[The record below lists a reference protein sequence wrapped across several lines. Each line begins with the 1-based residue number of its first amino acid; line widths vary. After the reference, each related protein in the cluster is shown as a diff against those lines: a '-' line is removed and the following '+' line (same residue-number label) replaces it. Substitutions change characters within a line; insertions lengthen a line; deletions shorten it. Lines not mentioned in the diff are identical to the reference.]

1 MGRKAKR
8 RALSVWMNGIQVGTW
23 TQNAQGG
30 QEFDYAPGWLQS
42 PERRPLS
49 LSLPLRPAGEPYRD
63 ERVLNFFDNLLP
75 DNKQIRERMQRRFR
89 IPYADPFALL
99 AEVGR
104 DCVGAIQ
111 LLPEGEVPDGVRDIR
126 CEALNATDIERI
138 LDDTLVAPMGQQDA
152 GELRISIAGAQE
164 KTALL
169 WHGDAWQMPL
179 GATPTT
185 HIFKLPLGRMPQG
198 IDLSTSV
205 ENEWLCARILAAYGI
220 EVAPCDIRRFGKHKV
235 LVVERFDRRFAADRQ
250 WVIRLPQEDFCQA
263 TGTPPALKYQSDG
276 GPGIVEIM
284 DILLGSER
292 AVDDRMS
299 FLKTQ
304 LVFWL
309 LCAIDGHAKNFSL
322 FLLPEGRYRLTPRY
336 DILSAY
342 PILADGGA
350 FNERRLKM
358 AMAPIGEK
366 GRHYHWGKIH
376 YTHWLATAKRCGMLE
391 FMTGLIDEVIERT
404 PAVMATVSA
413 QLPVDFPS
421 ALAEAILGGIE
432 RAAAK
437 LATQRQHAPE
447 AAGADTTGN

>member
-8 RALSVWMNGIQVGTW
+8 RALSVWMNGIRVGTW
-23 TQNAQGG
+23 TQTAQGG
-30 QEFDYAPGWLQS
+30 QEFDYDPSWLQA
-42 PERRPLS
+42 PDRRPIS
-49 LSLPLRPAGEPYRD
+49 LSLPLRPSGEPYRD

-75 DNKQIRERMQRRFR
+75 DNRLIRERMQRRFR
-89 IPYADPFALL
+89 VPSADPFALL

-111 LLPEGEVPDGVRDIR
+111 LLPEGDLPEGIHDIR
-126 CEALNATDIERI
+126 GQALGEADIEKM
-138 LDDTLVAPMGQQDA
+138 LDDTLAAPMGQQDA

-169 WHGDAWQMPL
+169 WHADAWRRPL
-179 GATPTT
+179 GTTPTT
-185 HIFKLPLGRMPQG
+185 HIFKLPLGMMPQG

-220 EVAPCDIRRFGKHKV
+220 EVAPCAIRRFGKHKV
-235 LVVERFDRRFAADRQ
+235 LVVERFDRRLAADGQ
-250 WVIRLPQEDFCQA
+250 WVMRLPQEDFCQA
-263 TGTPPALKYQSDG
+263 TGTSPALKYQSDG
-276 GPGIVEIM
+276 GPGIVDIM

-292 AVDDRMS
+292 AADDRMS

-322 FLLPEGRYRLTPRY
+322 FLLPEGRYRLTPGY

-350 FNERRLKM
+350 LNERRLKM
-358 AMAPIGEK
+358 AMAPIGEN

-376 YTHWLATAKRCGMLE
+376 CTHWLETARRCGMRE
-391 FMTGLIDEVIERT
+391 AMTGLIDELIERT
-404 PAVMATVSA
+404 PEVLANVSA
-413 QLPVDFPS
+413 GLPPDFPP
-421 ALAEAILGGIE
+421 ALAGTILGGVE

-437 LATQRQHAPE
+437 LALQRRHAP
-447 AAGADTTGN
+447 AADGAATTGI